1 MFPADKVYFIT
12 DVSIT
17 GLSHAEQVSRL
28 INGGA
33 KLIQL
38 REKQLS
44 PRDFFMQADE
54 AIKVARAHSVR
65 IVINDRVDIA
75 LALKADGVHLG
86 QDDMP
91 PQAARAILG
100 SQALIGFSTHNL
112 SQALEARNSPV
123 DYLAVGPIFV
133 TSSKAKP
140 DPVVGLEGL
149 RRIREAIRD
158 FPLIAIGGITA
169 ENIQETLEAGA
180 TSTAVI
186 GSALANPSQISTAAA
201 HLIAQTL
208 DKR

>member
-1 MFPADKVYFIT
+1 MFPPDKVYFIT

-38 REKQLS
+38 REKQL
-44 PRDFFMQADE
+44 PARDFFAQADE
-54 AIKVARAHSVR
+54 AIKVARAHGVR
-65 IVINDRVDIA
+65 IIINDRVDIA

-91 PQAARAILG
+91 PEAARAILG

-112 SQALEARNSPV
+112 SQALKASNSPV
-123 DYLAVGPIFV
+123 NYLAIGPIFV

-140 DPVVGLEGL
+140 DPVVGLAGL
-149 RRIREAIRD
+149 RQISEALRD
-158 FPLIAIGGITA
+158 FPLIAIGGITP
-169 ENIQETLEAGA
+169 ENIRDTIEAGA
-180 TSTAVI
+180 NSAAVI
-186 GSALANPSQISTAAA
+186 SSVLANPLQISAAA
-201 HLIAQTL
+201 EQLIARAS